1 MAHDLPSARHLA
13 DLHGF
18 YAGAKLNS
26 DGTANLIFRVPRE
39 CKDRLLPISDNDGM
53 ALNISVWETRLPEG
67 EEWLAAALG
76 ITVDLHDPPTGTVV
90 VKKKRAE
97 EPA

>member
-76 ITVDLHDPPTGTVV
+76 IAVDTEAHPVGVV